1 MLVLMK
7 KKPLKY
13 TMERLLAPMTKCLD
27 VNQSFWEFL
36 EKILCI
42 MQPILPKEEASNVV
56 WESSGTG

>member
-42 MQPILPKEEASNVV
+42 MQPILPKEEAYNVV
-56 WESSGTG
+56 